1 VSKKKL
7 VRAIGVCITGILI
20 IVAVTVF
27 PSCQSQTPP
36 GYGLQFDGV
45 DDRVDCESSSAALNV
60 TDAITI
66 EAWVRGVGN
75 IGWSTIVGR
84 EHSTRW
90 QVDYALMARN
100 DGTNQIYMFGMTDS
114 NGNKWDSGSYSIS
127 IDSEWHHLAGT
138 FDGSHLMLY
147 LDGGL
152 VKTKDTGAPRN
163 IATSGYTLLMGG
175 YFGQMLNATISEV
188 HIWNIARTE
197 EQIQADMYKK
207 MTGTE
212 SGLVGY
218 WKLDE
223 GSGTIANDST
233 PNNNDGTLLGG
244 PVWVG
249 GGG

>member
-7 VRAIGVCITGILI
+7 ARAIGVCITGVLI

-36 GYGLQFDGV
+36 TYGLQFDGV
-45 DDRVDCESSSAALNV
+45 DDRVDCETSSGALNI
-60 TDAITI
+60 TSAITI
-66 EAWVRGVGN
+66 EAWVKDVDN
-75 IGWSTIVGR
+75 FGWSDIAGR

-90 QVDYALMARN
+90 QSDYAIAVRN
-100 DGTNQIYMFGMTDS
+100 DGAGQVYLFAITDS
-114 NGNKWDSGSYSIS
+114 DGNKWDTGSYSAG
-127 IDSEWHHLAGT
+127 IDSEWHYVAGT
-138 FDGSHLMLY
+138 FAAGQLTLYFDGE
-147 LDGGL
+147 L
-152 VKTKDTGAPRN
+152 VKTKGTGAARS
-163 IATSGYTLLMGG
+163 IATSGNSLLMGDW
-175 YFGQMLNATISEV
+175 FGQALNATISEV
-188 HIWNIARTE
+188 RIWNVARAQ